1 MAQAPERLF
10 IALLLDENVDEKLG
24 PALRH
29 YGYDALTVREA
40 GRRGRSDEEQL
51 DYAAS
56 TGRALLSH
64 NIADFARLHERWLA
78 QGREHWG
85 ILLTEEIDFRNLL
98 RRILRALDRYSADE
112 AKNRVIFI

>member
-1 MAQAPERLF
+1 VAQAPERLF

-51 DYAAS
+51 DYTEGTEVFS
-56 TGRALLSH
+56 VLSVALSVLSV
-64 NIADFARLHERWLA
+64 IQFFA
-78 QGREHWG
+78 
-85 ILLTEEIDFRNLL
+85 
-98 RRILRALDRYSADE
+98 
-112 AKNRVIFI
+112 

>member
-1 MAQAPERLF
+1 MAQAPGRLF
-10 IALLLDENVDEKLG
+10 IAILVDENVDEKLG

-29 YGYDALTVREA
+29 YGYDVLTVREA

-51 DYAAS
+51 EYAAS

-64 NIADFARLHERWLA
+64 NIADFARLHERWMT
-78 QGREHWG
+78 QGHEHWG

-98 RRILRALDRYSADE
+98 RCTLQALDRYSADE

>member
-1 MAQAPERLF
+1 VAQAPERLF

-56 TGRALLSH
+56 TGGRCCRITLPTLLDSMSAGWRRGV
-64 NIADFARLHERWLA
+64 NIGAFC
-78 QGREHWG
+78 
-85 ILLTEEIDFRNLL
+85 
-98 RRILRALDRYSADE
+98 
-112 AKNRVIFI
+112 